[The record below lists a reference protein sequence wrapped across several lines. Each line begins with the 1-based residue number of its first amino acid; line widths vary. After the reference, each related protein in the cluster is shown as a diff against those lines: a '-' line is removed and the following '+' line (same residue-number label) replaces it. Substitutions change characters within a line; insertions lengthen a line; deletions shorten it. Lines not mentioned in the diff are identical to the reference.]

1 MKGRP
6 FLAVVLAV
14 ALLAFGLGLGAW
26 SLVWRRSPLQLQHQA
41 LTIPEAAR
49 FVPRRAAL
57 SLYLASDG
65 EQPVAYARALAP
77 TRKRREAVAA
87 VEGLRDAAFAVAG
100 LDYRDELAS
109 WLAPGIALA
118 LFDGGPAAELPP
130 AGSSPGLAA
139 PGGWLLALRSRDDDG
154 ARRFLQRFWQTRSLA
169 GTDLQ
174 VSSYRGMGLIS
185 GRGALVGREPVPLA
199 TALVNDDL
207 VLIASGR
214 GVLEQ
219 ALDVSQ
225 IDELNQATLPSLQ
238 RGLGQFGEGVAL
250 LLARPA
256 ALERWLA
263 LPLPQDPAQRPAL
276 LLAALRPQGTAL
288 LLDGLLELPAPLPF
302 SPADPARQRALLAGL
317 AGQPASLALLQDP
330 AALLAQPLLAP
341 LVRRAIAAEAA
352 GSLPALVGA
361 GDGGPMLAARG
372 GQGWQLGTPADQPTP
387 ERLEA
392 ALAAQGLIAAPLEL
406 GERSALV
413 WTRLQAEP
421 RRGRGDS
428 AGADQLRASLA
439 GWRSAEGAQAWWG
452 ASLALLEARPA
463 SGGAGQ
469 RLQQRLEALERP
481 SAPLRWALE
490 SEPARA
496 LLQPWRPWR
505 LLTALAG
512 GGLEQPVRGLA
523 LAVDGEE
530 AGGAALRLQAR
541 LDLG

>member
-6 FLAVVLAV
+6 FLAVVLAL
-14 ALLAFGLGLGAW
+14 ALLAFGLGLGGW
-26 SLVWRRSPLQLQHQA
+26 SLVLRRSPLQLQHQPLA
-41 LTIPEAAR
+41 MSPAAR
-49 FVPRRAAL
+49 FVPRQAAL
-57 SLYLASDG
+57 SLYFASDG

-77 TRKRREAVAA
+77 PRKRRQAVEAV
-87 VEGLRDAAFAVAG
+87 EDLRDAAFAVAG

-109 WLAPGIALA
+109 WLAPGITLA
-118 LFDGGPAAELPP
+118 LFDGAAIDP
-130 AGSSPGLAA
+130 SPA
-139 PGGWLLALRSRDDDG
+139 PGGWLLALRSRDDEG

-169 GTDLQ
+169 GTGLE

-185 GRGALVGREPVPLA
+185 GRGALVGHDPVPLA

-225 IDELNQATLPSLQ
+225 IDELNQATLPRLQ
-238 RGLGQFGEGVAL
+238 RGLDQLGEGVAL

-263 LPLPQDPAQRPAL
+263 LPMPQDSAQRPGL
-276 LLAALRPQGTAL
+276 LVAALRPDGTAL
-288 LLDGLLELPAPLPF
+288 QLDGLLELAAAPALL
-302 SPADPARQRALLAGL
+302 PADPVRQRALLAGL
-317 AGQPASLALLQDP
+317 AGQQSSLALLQDP
-330 AALLAQPLLAP
+330 AALLSQPLLAP

-361 GDGGPMLAARG
+361 GDAGPMLAARG
-372 GQGWQLGTPADQPTP
+372 DQGWQLGTPTDQPSL
-387 ERLEA
+387 ERIEA
-392 ALAAQGLIAAPLEL
+392 ALAAKGLIAAPLEL

-413 WTRLQAEP
+413 WTRLRADP
-421 RRGRGDS
+421 HRGRGDS

-452 ASLALLEARPA
+452 DSLALLEARPA
-463 SGGAGQ
+463 AGGAAQ
-469 RLQQRLEALERP
+469 RLQQRLEGLERP
-481 SAPLRWALE
+481 AAPLRWALE
-490 SEPARA
+490 RDPARA
-496 LLQPWRPWR
+496 LLRPWRPWR

-512 GGLEQPVRGLA
+512 GGLDQPVQGLA
-523 LAVDGEE
+523 LAVE
-530 AGGAALRLQAR
+530 AAAGDDAALRLQAR
-541 LDLG
+541 LELG